1 MILFCQICNAHQA
14 HVYKGEQRFPRT
26 TVQLWN
32 CEQCDGTRSGPSP
45 LQNATE
51 LLTAEQLATYQEMP
65 LADLRTVAE
74 QLRGEMEQPSAVSK
88 VRQVGMSQL
97 IRAQVEY
104 RLREWGGVLWLIIW
118 REVQEG

>member
-32 CEQCDGTRSGPSP
+32 CEQCDGTRNGPSP

-65 LADLRTVAE
+65 LNDLRDA
-74 QLRGEMEQPSAVSK
+74 LG
-88 VRQVGMSQL
+88 
-97 IRAQVEY
+97 
-104 RLREWGGVLWLIIW
+104 RLRHANSTRITYDQFSPEMKEWDGVMWLLMW